1 MGIVKLELTDYLQP
15 IFDSV
20 FKDIL
25 DEEYLTPELF
35 LKKNWI
41 KYTEHIK
48 KNKVNNNQPGKV
60 FEVFF
65 EIILK
70 NEKIKVY
77 SKDSNIKGVPLV
89 KPDFLIRKRDGNFI
103 FISLKTSLRERWKQA
118 DWEAIKFKEKYHSSD
133 CYLITLHETEI
144 KSLKNKI
151 SKGQLK
157 GGLDAAFFGLSSDL
171 NDLLEIVKES
181 QV

>member
-1 MGIVKLELTDYLQP
+1 MGIIKLELTDYLQP

-35 LKKNWI
+35 LKKNWA
-41 KYTEHIK
+41 KFKEYAK
-48 KNKVNNNQPGKV
+48 KNKVNNNLPGKV
-60 FEVFF
+60 FEVLF

-70 NEKIKVY
+70 NEKVKIY
-77 SKDSNIKGVPLV
+77 LKDSNVEGVPLI
-89 KPDFLIRKRDGNFI
+89 KPDFLIKKNDGNFI

-133 CYLITLHETEI
+133 CYLVTLNELEI
-144 KSLKNKI
+144 KTLKDKI
-151 SKGQLK
+151 IKGQLK
-157 GGLDAAFFGLSSDL
+157 GGLDAAYLGLSNDL
-171 NDLLEIVKES
+171 NELIEIVKES
-181 QV
+181 QD